1 MKISKEMLKEIIK
14 EELEK
19 QKAFGYDATS
29 QSDRKKDLK
38 QKYKDASSQKGV
50 DNKERGIVQRI
61 EQKLTKL
68 ADLTDIK
75 SGSTFSLLKRLD
87 ALMEKEIQKLEGGEQ
102 TDEKWYEAYHGVF

>member
-1 MKISKEMLKEIIK
+1 MKISKEILKEIIK

-19 QKAFGYDATS
+19 AKAFGFDTTS

-38 QKYKDASSQKGV
+38 QKYKDASTQKGV

-75 SGSTFSLLKRLD
+75 SGSTFALLKKLD
-87 ALMEKEIQKLEGGEQ
+87 ALMEKEIAKLEGGSKA
-102 TDEKWYEAYHGVF
+102 DEE

>member
-1 MKISKEMLKEIIK
+1 MKISKEELKRIIQ

-19 QKAFGYDATS
+19 SKSFGFDTAS

-75 SGSTFSLLKRLD
+75 SGSTFALLKKLD
-87 ALMEKEIQKLEGGEQ
+87 ALMEKEIQKLEGGVKSNE
-102 TDEKWYEAYHGVF
+102 E

>member
-1 MKISKEMLKEIIK
+1 MKISKEELKKIIK
-14 EELEK
+14 EELENA
-19 QKAFGYDATS
+19 KAFGFDTTS

-75 SGSTFSLLKRLD
+75 SGSTFALLKKLD
-87 ALMEKEIQKLEGGEQ
+87 SLMEKEIAKLEGGGKA
-102 TDEKWYEAYHGVF
+102 DEE